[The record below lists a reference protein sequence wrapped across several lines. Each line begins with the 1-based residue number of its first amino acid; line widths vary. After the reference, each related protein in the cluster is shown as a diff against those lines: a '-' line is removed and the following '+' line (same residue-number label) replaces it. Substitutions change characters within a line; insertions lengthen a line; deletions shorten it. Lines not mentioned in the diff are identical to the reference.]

1 MSIEKGDATKY
12 VHTGNGELC
21 YELNKALTVPE
32 TFPIYLSSAY
42 IFDSIDPID
51 KICDEGAP
59 GYAYF
64 RLGNPNADA
73 TSQILAAGDGAEKG
87 LVFSSGMA
95 AITTSILATVKPGDH
110 IVASPIIYGEAF
122 YYLKYE
128 LKRWGVETTFID
140 FNTQDVADYIRP
152 NTKLVYGET
161 IANPLM
167 SVPDIQH
174 LADVAHANGAKLFID
189 NTFATPINCR
199 PFEWGADI
207 VTHSTTKYMDGHAT
221 AVGGCIVD
229 SGNFDWMAHA
239 DKFPGLCTPDES
251 YHGLTYA
258 ESFGQM
264 AYITKAT
271 AQLMR
276 DLGSIQSPE
285 NAFLLNLG
293 LETLHLRVKRHCE
306 NAQAVAEWLQ
316 NDPRVA
322 WVNYAGLPG
331 NKYYELGKKYLPD
344 GICGV
349 IALGLKGSREEA
361 IRFMDSLR
369 MICIVT
375 HVADAR
381 TCVLHPASHTHRQLS
396 DEQLREAGV
405 APDLIRLSV
414 GIEDVDDIIADLRQ
428 ALDSTFGA

>member
-73 TSQILAAGDGAEKG
+73 TSQILAAGDGGEKG

-161 IANPLM
+161 IANPALT
-167 SVPDIQH
+167 VLDIEKF
-174 LADVAHANGAKLFID
+174 ANAAHAHGVPLIVD
-189 NTFATPINCR
+189 NTFATPVNCR
-199 PFEWGADI
+199 PIEWGADI
-207 VTHSTTKYMDGHAT
+207 VTHSTTKYMDGHGAT
-221 AVGGCIVD
+221 LGGAIVD
-229 SGNFDWMAHA
+229 GGKFDWMAHA
-239 DKFPGLCTPDES
+239 DKFPGLCTPDDS
-251 YHGLTYA
+251 YHGITYA
-258 ESFGQM
+258 EHFGKEG
-264 AYITKAT
+264 AFITKAT

-276 DLGSIQSPE
+276 DFGCVQSPI
-285 NAFLLNLG
+285 NAYMLNLG
-293 LETLHLRVKRHCE
+293 LESLHVRMARHCE
-306 NAQAVAEWLQ
+306 NGQAVAEFLASH
-316 NDPRVA
+316 PKIA
-322 WVNYAGLPG
+322 YVNYCGLPG
-331 NKYYELGKKYLPD
+331 DKYHAVAEKYLPN
-344 GICGV
+344 GSCGV
-349 IALGLKGSREEA
+349 VSFGVKGGREAAAAFMGHLKIAA
-361 IRFMDSLR
+361 IE
-369 MICIVT
+369 T

-381 TCVLHPASHTHRQLS
+381 TCCLHPASSTHRQMN
-396 DEQLREAGV
+396 DEQLIAAGV
-405 APDLIRLSV
+405 QPDLVRMSCGL
-414 GIEDVDDIIADLRQ
+414 EDKNDLIHDIAQ
-428 ALDSTFGA
+428 ALDQI